1 METIKPYSP
10 SQKGGSGE
18 TMVAIVIIGALAY
31 FGYQAYKKNKEKI
44 NILKKVV

>member
-1 METIKPYSP
+1 MESIKPYNP
-10 SQKGGSGE
+10 NQKSGSGE

-44 NILKKVV
+44 DALKKVV